1 MSERDSCV
9 VIATGVRADG
19 SRELLRFAVGDS
31 EDGAFW
37 TQFVRSPKARGLGGV
52 QLVISDAHTGLK
64 QAISAVLLGA
74 AWQRSSFARGA
85 RTGVLAIWTSM
96 VANTASKAAVNLLSR
111 SRMRNPNRRWKSS
124 RSMIMLRGRLRGSRE
139 AMYQPG
145 SRSGLDRYRGM

>member
-1 MSERDSCV
+1 

-37 TQFVRSPKARGLGGV
+37 TQFVRSLKARGLGGV
-52 QLVISDAHTGLK
+52 QLAISDAHAGLK
-64 QAISAVLLGA
+64 QAIFAVLLGA

-85 RTGVLAIWTSM
+85 RTGVLTIWTSM

-124 RSMIMLRGRLRGSRE
+124 RSMIMLRGRLHGSRE
-139 AMYQPG
+139 AMHQPG